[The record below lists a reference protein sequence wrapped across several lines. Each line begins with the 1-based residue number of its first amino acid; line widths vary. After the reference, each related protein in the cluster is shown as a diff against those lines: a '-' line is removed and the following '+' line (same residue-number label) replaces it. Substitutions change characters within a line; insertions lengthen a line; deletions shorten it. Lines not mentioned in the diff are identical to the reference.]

1 MKKILILSLMCFL
14 LIPSFASAKS
24 TSSVDQEKGYPTAKE
39 IAEINE
45 ALDEL
50 VVEANKKLETG
61 QTEISLKKEIGK
73 TNETVSLFFKSENVL
88 SNSLG
93 IQPYDASSSKSKYPS
108 GKKIYKAYVKNTAG
122 FDFQHRLA
130 GEFQFKGGKVT
141 GATTDVNLTGAMY
154 SESHKTWID
163 KLDPSVWVV
172 QSHGTFKA
180 FKFLFEYNTYLT
192 VKLLGSGDYRIE
204 RASIGF

>member
-24 TSSVDQEKGYPTAKE
+24 TSSVDQEKGYPTAKK

-73 TNETVSLFFKSENVL
+73 TNETVSLFFKSENV
-88 SNSLG
+88 
-93 IQPYDASSSKSKYPS
+93 YDASSSKSKYPS
-108 GKKIYKAYVKNTAG
+108 GKKFIK
-122 FDFQHRLA
+122 R
-130 GEFQFKGGKVT
+130 
-141 GATTDVNLTGAMY
+141 M
-154 SESHKTWID
+154 
-163 KLDPSVWVV
+163 
-172 QSHGTFKA
+172 
-180 FKFLFEYNTYLT
+180 
-192 VKLLGSGDYRIE
+192 
-204 RASIGF
+204 

>member
-1 MKKILILSLMCFL
+1 MKKILILSLICFL

-24 TSSVDQEKGYPTAKE
+24 TSSVDQEKKYPTAKE
-39 IAEINE
+39 IADINE

-50 VVEANKKLETG
+50 VVEANKKLETD
-61 QTEISLKKEIGK
+61 QTEISLKREIGK
-73 TNETVSLFFKSENVL
+73 TNETVSLFFKSENV
-88 SNSLG
+88 
-93 IQPYDASSSKSKYPS
+93 YDVSSSKSKYPS

-122 FDFQHRLA
+122 FHFQHRLA

-141 GATTDVNLTGAMY
+141 GATKDVNLTGAMY
-154 SESHKTWID
+154 SESHNTWID

-172 QSHGTFKA
+172 QSHGTFRA

-204 RASIGF
+204 RATIGF